1 MLKRGRSKNRGQ
13 VMATYMVSLTVKTD
27 EDHVEDAAVEQ
38 AIRDMARE
46 QNWQVVSLLVV
57 NA

>member
-1 MLKRGRSKNRGQ
+1 
-13 VMATYMVSLTVKTD
+13 MAMYMVSLTLETPEDDVD
-27 EDHVEDAAVEQ
+27 ETGVEQ
-38 AIRDMARE
+38 AIRDMAGE